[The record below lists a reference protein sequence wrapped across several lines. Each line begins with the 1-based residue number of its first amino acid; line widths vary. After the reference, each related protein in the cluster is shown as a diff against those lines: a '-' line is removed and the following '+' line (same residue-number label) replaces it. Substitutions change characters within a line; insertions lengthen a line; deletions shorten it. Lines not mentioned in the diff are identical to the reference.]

1 MVIENR
7 NTNILVAISALFGA
21 ACLVTALSGI
31 IANIF
36 FASTIDSNVL
46 WLLAGCFLCACI
58 GFGAV
63 GNLIIYAIK

>member
-36 FASTIDSNVL
+36 FASTID
-46 WLLAGCFLCACI
+46 
-58 GFGAV
+58 
-63 GNLIIYAIK
+63 